1 MANSVILSARD
12 RLLLGLLAR
21 TPATTT
27 LILKASETFSGEP
40 FHDERRVRERLQTLA
55 EAKLVRAFPATQ
67 GVGGPVNW
75 YELTAE
81 GFRCCSVHGADA
93 TLPHC
98 SRFDAIPPSRFQ
110 HTQVLAEIIVHSL
123 VAAHRDRCTVPYFQG
138 GGEARIYV
146 ASHTFYPDCFF
157 QFALA
162 GKQLNAYFEI
172 DQSTESI
179 DSNAE
184 QSIRTKLLN
193 YEAYQDLL
201 IAWWKNQPHPA
212 PRPIFRAVYLT
223 RSQERAYH
231 ILWLAQ
237 TCARNADR
245 HLVYA
250 ATQDAYLTEPRRL
263 QSPLFLDHHGRWQS
277 LVNLHPTSNFHR
289 APVRLS
295 RPVIPRAAVW

>member
-1 MANSVILSARD
+1 MILSARD
-12 RLLLGLLAR
+12 LSLLRLLAR

-27 LILKASETFSGEP
+27 LILKASETFPGGP
-40 FHDERRVRERLQTLA
+40 FHDDRRIRERLQTLA
-55 EAKLVRAFPATQ
+55 EGGLVRAFSATQ

-75 YELTAE
+75 YKLTAE
-81 GFRCCSVHGADA
+81 GFRTVHGAEA
-93 TLPHC
+93 TLPPR
-98 SRFDAIPPSRFQ
+98 SRFEAISPSRFQ
-110 HTQVLAEIIVHSL
+110 HTQVIAEVIVHSL
-123 VAAHRDRCTVPYFQG
+123 VTAHRDRCTIPFFYG
-138 GGEARIYV
+138 DGEARIDI

-162 GKQLNAYFEI
+162 GKQFNIYFEI

-193 YEAYQDLL
+193 YEAYQDSLV
-201 IAWWKNQPHPA
+201 AWWKGNTKTGT
-212 PRPIFRAVYLT
+212 RPFFRAVFLT

-237 TCARNADR
+237 ACARNADR

-250 ATQDAYLTEPRRL
+250 ATQDAYLTESRAL
-263 QSPLFLDHHGRWQS
+263 QNPLFIDHHGRWHS
-277 LVNLHPTSNFHR
+277 LVNLHPSSNFHR

-295 RPVIPRAAVW
+295 RPVTQFASVC

>member
-1 MANSVILSARD
+1 MTNTLILSARD
-12 RLLLGLLAR
+12 QSLLRLLAR

-40 FHDERRVRERLQTLA
+40 FHDDRRIRERLQTLA
-55 EAKLVRAFPATQ
+55 EGRLVRAFPATQ

-75 YELTAE
+75 YKLTAE
-81 GFRCCSVHGADA
+81 GYRTVHGAEA
-93 TLPHC
+93 TLPHR
-98 SRFDAIPPSRFQ
+98 SRFEAISPSRFQ
-110 HTQVLAEIIVHSL
+110 HTQVIAEVIVHSL
-123 VAAHRDRCTVPYFQG
+123 VAAHRDRCTVPFFYG
-138 GGEARIYV
+138 DGEARIDV
-146 ASHTFYPDCFF
+146 VSHTFYPDCFF

-162 GKQLNAYFEI
+162 GKQFNLYFEI

-193 YEAYQDLL
+193 YETYQDSLV
-201 IAWWKNQPHPA
+201 AWWKGQA
-212 PRPIFRAVYLT
+212 KTSSRPFFRAVFLT
-223 RSQERAYH
+223 RSQERANH

-250 ATQDAYLTEPRRL
+250 ATQDAYLTESRAL
-263 QSPLFLDHHGRWQS
+263 QSPLFLDHHGRWHS
-277 LVNLHPTSNFHR
+277 LVNLHPSSNFHR

-295 RPVIPRAAVW
+295 RPVTQFASVC

>member
-1 MANSVILSARD
+1 MTNTLILSARD
-12 RLLLGLLAR
+12 QSLLQFLAR
-21 TPATTT
+21 TPATTS
-27 LILKASETFSGEP
+27 LILKVSTTFTGEP
-40 FHDERRVRERLQTLA
+40 FHDDRRVRERLQTLA
-55 EAKLVRAFPATQ
+55 ESGLIRAFPATQ

-75 YELTAE
+75 YKLTAE
-81 GFRCCSVHGADA
+81 GYRTVHGAEA
-93 TLPHC
+93 TLPHR
-98 SRFDAIPPSRFQ
+98 SRFEAISPSRFQ
-110 HTQVLAEIIVHSL
+110 HTQVIAEVIVHSL
-123 VAAHRDRCTVPYFQG
+123 VAAHRDRCTVPFFYG
-138 GGEARIYV
+138 DGEARIDV
-146 ASHTFYPDCFF
+146 VSHTFYPDCFF

-162 GKQLNAYFEI
+162 GKQFNIYFEI

-193 YEAYQDLL
+193 YEAYQDSLV
-201 IAWWKNQPHPA
+201 AWWKGQGERGT
-212 PRPIFRAVYLT
+212 RPFFRAVFLT
-223 RSQERAYH
+223 RSQERANH

-250 ATQDAYLTEPRRL
+250 ATQDAYLTESRAL
-263 QSPLFLDHHGRWQS
+263 QSPLFVDHHGRWHS

-295 RPVIPRAAVW
+295 RPVTQFASVC

>member
-1 MANSVILSARD
+1 MTNTLMLSARD
-12 RLLLGLLAR
+12 QSLLRLLAR

-27 LILKASETFSGEP
+27 LILKASEAFPGEP
-40 FHDERRVRERLQTLA
+40 FHDDRRIRERLQTLA
-55 EAKLVRAFPATQ
+55 VGGLVRAFPATQ

-75 YELTAE
+75 YKLTAE
-81 GFRCCSVHGADA
+81 GYRTVHGAET
-93 TLPHC
+93 TLLHR
-98 SRFDAIPPSRFQ
+98 SRFEAIPPSRFQ
-110 HTQVLAEIIVHSL
+110 HTQVIAEVIVHSL
-123 VAAHRDRCTVPYFQG
+123 VAAHRDRCTIPFFE
-138 GGEARIYV
+138 GEGDARLGV

-162 GKQLNAYFEI
+162 SKQFNNYFEI

-193 YEAYQDLL
+193 YEAYQDSL
-201 IAWWKNQPHPA
+201 IMWWKGQA
-212 PRPIFRAVYLT
+212 KTRSRPLFRAVFLT

-245 HLVYA
+245 LLVYA
-250 ATQDAYLTEPRRL
+250 ATQDAFLTEPRAL

-277 LVNLHPTSNFHR
+277 LVNLHPSSNFHR
-289 APVRLS
+289 TPIRLTPPVPSLTT
-295 RPVIPRAAVW
+295 VW